1 MRSKMDGELMS
12 VGHMLGV
19 KSIAL
24 LMIKS
29 VDVEIFVYLVSG
41 VPQKTQEITRSRF
54 VE

>member
-1 MRSKMDGELMS
+1 MLNKMDGALML

-24 LMIKS
+24 TTIKS
-29 VDVEIFVYLVSG
+29 VGVGIFVYLVSG
-41 VPQKTQEITRSRF
+41 VPQKAQGITPSRF